1 MHDQRDTRP
10 YEAPRLRSE
19 GTVRD
24 LTFGQSDGDFTDAV
38 FPVNTPKSA
47 LTFS

>member
-1 MHDQRDTRP
+1 MHDQPNQKR

-19 GTVRD
+19 GSVRD

-38 FPVNTPKSA
+38 FPVNTPKKL